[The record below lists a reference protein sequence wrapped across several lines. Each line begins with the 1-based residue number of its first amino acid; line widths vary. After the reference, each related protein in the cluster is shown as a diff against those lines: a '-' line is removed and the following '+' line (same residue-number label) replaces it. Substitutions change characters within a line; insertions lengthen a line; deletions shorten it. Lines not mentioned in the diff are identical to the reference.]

1 MYRVVI
7 TMETHGYD
15 YGMIREYLK
24 QHGYL
29 VDWRPVET
37 KKPVEVLENITGYDA
52 VIAGGDC
59 MNRDVLMKLADTVKI
74 IARYGIGVD
83 TIDID
88 SATEL
93 GIAVTN
99 TPGKMSAGVAE
110 TALVLMIAAAR
121 RLCVFDRK
129 IRAGEW
135 YQMYVGTQLEDKTVG
150 LIGFGQISQKLARY
164 LQGFSCEV
172 LAYDQYFDEAA
183 ARELSVKKS
192 NLEEIAGK
200 SDFVSI
206 HLPLT
211 DETSGMIAKEFFT
224 KMKPTAYLINTSRGA
239 ILREADLIMALQ
251 QKKIAGAGLDVFEQ
265 EPVAANNPLL
275 TMDNVVLTPHIASTT
290 MEAVENVGK
299 CAADNIIAYFEG
311 RVPPNILNPNY
322 VKNLR

>member
-150 LIGFGQISQKLARY
+150 LIGFGQISRKLARY